1 MKENIF
7 AHLGRNVKN
16 AVTPGKKAAAKP
28 KAAGAAAAAQ
38 EEEEPAAEGED
49 DLDEEEEPAAE
60 GEDDLDEEE
69 EPAAE
74 GEDDPEKEKEAAR
87 KSGFAKGYKAANAR
101 ALKIFSSE
109 HAGGRESLAATLAF
123 TTNLAA
129 DAVIAT
135 LKATPAGKGGGLAAA
150 MAAQTNPNLRGGAAN
165 EAGKNAAA
173 SKLLA
178 NAKAR
183 AEAAA
188 KPRR

>member
-1 MKENIF
+1 MKNIF
-7 AHLGRNVKN
+7 AHLGMGGKK
-16 AVTPGKKAAAKP
+16 AKPGKPAAAKP
-28 KAAGAAAAAQ
+28 KATVAAETEEDEDAPAA
-38 EEEEPAAEGED
+38 EGEVDPDDEDEEPAAEGEVD
-49 DLDEEEEPAAE
+49 PDDEEEES
-60 GEDDLDEEE
+60 
-69 EPAAE
+69 AAE

-87 KSGFAKGYKAANAR
+87 KAGYAKGYKAANAR

-123 TTNLAA
+123 TTNLGA

-150 MAAQTNPNLRGGAAN
+150 MATQANPNLRSAAT
-165 EAGKNAAA
+165 ADTGKNAAA

-183 AEAAA
+183 AEAAV

>member
-38 EEEEPAAEGED
+38 
-49 DLDEEEEPAAE
+49 EEEEPAAE

-123 TTNLAA
+123 TTNLSA

-135 LKATPAGKGGGLAAA
+135 LKATPAGKGGGFAAA
-150 MAAQTNPNLRGGAAN
+150 MAAQTNPNLRGGTAN

-188 KPRR
+188 KSRR